1 MREHPASHA
10 SPSMDAYDVRRTNS
24 STSAPTSTPT
34 STVSTVTAA
43 SIDLPS
49 QVRVAVTI
57 FYVIVYGLLFVGIA
71 YQLALIF
78 YHRYKKLAYR
88 TVFVALCL
96 AWALL
101 RVIMFALYFDLN
113 VCTVAYDLPVVA
125 YWLLYALPVCL
136 QFATLSLFAHYYI
149 AVVNKGGRELRQR
162 EGGGDEP
169 SRCCRMSSSSFNAIV
184 WALLLAIFV
193 AVNTT
198 CCVLTYADYN
208 SLRKKSMGV
217 IRPGTVSPYVYP
229 ILRVGIT
236 EGLFLLVAVTISV
249 CIVKIARSSGLKRT
263 LESEG
268 MSAVQ
273 STAIVLVLL
282 FLTRIAYNIVAT
294 KTTLGVNSK
303 GYNWP
308 IVADEADYG
317 GDVGTGYIIFGVV
330 LFVWEYLPTVA
341 VIVHF
346 RVKRPP
352 AVQREDVI
360 PPVSQSYFKKPSERR
375 PLLSSGSRPL

>member
-10 SPSMDAYDVRRTNS
+10 SLSMDAYDVRRTNS

-34 STVSTVTAA
+34 STISTVTAA

-149 AVVNKGGRELRQR
+149 AVRSVVGEARRNFFFLALFQVVNKGGRELRQR
-162 EGGGDEP
+162 EGGGGEP

-249 CIVKIARSSGLKRT
+249 CIVKVRRESWPDSFEMKSEIAPKAL
-263 LESEG
+263 
-268 MSAVQ
+268 
-273 STAIVLVLL
+273 ILV
-282 FLTRIAYNIVAT
+282 
-294 KTTLGVNSK
+294 
-303 GYNWP
+303 
-308 IVADEADYG
+308 
-317 GDVGTGYIIFGVV
+317 
-330 LFVWEYLPTVA
+330 
-341 VIVHF
+341 
-346 RVKRPP
+346 
-352 AVQREDVI
+352 
-360 PPVSQSYFKKPSERR
+360 
-375 PLLSSGSRPL
+375 